1 VTPEKQR
8 QKLAGQSAIAQKIF
22 DCVPIKQGWISHQIA
37 AEVRRLTGTS
47 PEIRTVVGC
56 LNKLVDAGLV
66 RHLHGEYR
74 REPVGAAAPIKKKE
88 QEPMAEKKPT
98 SAAPGS
104 ISVLELLGAMSE
116 KLRGF
121 ANELDAIAVQIEDE
135 QSVNAK
141 LADRYKQVQAL
152 LGTPVQG

>member
-1 VTPEKQR
+1 
-8 QKLAGQSAIAQKIF
+8 
-22 DCVPIKQGWISHQIA
+22 
-37 AEVRRLTGTS
+37 
-47 PEIRTVVGC
+47 
-56 LNKLVDAGLV
+56 
-66 RHLHGEYR
+66 
-74 REPVGAAAPIKKKE
+74 
-88 QEPMAEKKPT
+88 MAEKKPT